1 MNRYRF
7 FFLSACLVLALSM
20 AYSGLQAEER
30 DTVTTANLAALQ
42 EFEATYD
49 YDTTYLRKLANDSPG
64 AYDAFAQAEG
74 MSAYRK
80 ALPLDAHYVA
90 RIATML
96 VEDCGPCT
104 QLNLRMAVEAGV
116 ERNTLDRLL
125 HNPEELPEPLQD
137 VRDHARAIVGEGD
150 VTPERVER
158 LRANYGDEGVA
169 EIAVVVLGS
178 RIYPTLKRAMLADQK
193 CILGELKY

>member
-1 MNRYRF
+1 MSCSDLY
-7 FFLSACLVLALSM
+7 AK
-20 AYSGLQAEER
+20 ER
-30 DTVTTANLAALQ
+30 DPVTAANLAALR

-49 YDTTYLRKLANDSPG
+49 YDTSYLQKLAEDSPG
-64 AYDAFAQAEG
+64 AYDAFSQAEE
-74 MSAYRK
+74 MSAYRN

-90 RIATML
+90 RVATML

-116 ERNTLDRLL
+116 ERKTLERLL
-125 HNPEELPEPLQD
+125 HSPEKLPERLRD

-158 LRANYGDEGVA
+158 LRSQYGDEGVA
-169 EIAVVVLGS
+169 EIAVVVMGC

>member
-1 MNRYRF
+1 MHRYR

-30 DTVTTANLAALQ
+30 DPVTTANLAALQ

-49 YDTTYLRKLANDSPG
+49 YDTTYLRKLAEDSPG

-116 ERNTLDRLL
+116 ERSTLDLLL
-125 HNPEELPEPLQD
+125 HNPEKLPEPLRD
-137 VRDHARAIVGEGD
+137 VRDHARAIVGAGD
-150 VTPERVER
+150 VTPERFER
-158 LRANYGDEGVA
+158 LRAHYGDEAVA

>member
-7 FFLSACLVLALSM
+7 VFLSACLVLAISV
-20 AYSGLQAEER
+20 AYSGLQAEDR
-30 DTVTTANLAALQ
+30 DPVTTANLAALQ

-49 YDTTYLRKLANDSPG
+49 YDTAYLRKLAKDSPG

-80 ALPLDAHYVA
+80 ALPLEAHYVA

-104 QLNLRMAVEAGV
+104 QLNLRVAVEAGV
-116 ERNTLDRLL
+116 ERSTLDLLL
-125 HNPEELPEPLQD
+125 HGPEKLPEPLRD
-137 VRDHARAIVGEGD
+137 VRDHARAIVGAGD

-158 LRANYGDEGVA
+158 LRAHYGDEGVA

>member
-1 MNRYRF
+1 MIQRLRSRR
-7 FFLSACLVLALSM
+7 LVCLMLVFSVA
-20 AYSGLQAEER
+20 ASGLGA
-30 DTVTTANLAALQ
+30 DTDPATQANLAALL
-42 EFEATYD
+42 EFETTYD
-49 YDTTYLRKLANDSPG
+49 YDTAYLRKLAEDSPG

-80 ALPLDAHYVA
+80 ALPLEAHYIA

-116 ERNTLDRLL
+116 ERSTLDLLL
-125 HNPEELPEPLQD
+125 HSPEKLPEPLRD
-137 VRDHARAIVGEGD
+137 VRDHARAIVGAVD

-158 LRANYGDEGVA
+158 LRAHYGDEGVA

>member
-1 MNRYRF
+1 MNRYR

-20 AYSGLQAEER
+20 AFRDLQAKER
-30 DTVTTANLAALQ
+30 DPVTTANLAALQ

-49 YDTTYLRKLANDSPG
+49 YDTAYLRKLAEDSPG

-90 RIATML
+90 RVATML

-116 ERNTLDRLL
+116 ERSTLDLLL
-125 HNPEELPEPLQD
+125 HHPEKLPQPLRD

-150 VTPERVER
+150 VTTERVDR
-158 LRANYGDEGVA
+158 LRAHYGDEGVA
-169 EIAVVVLGS
+169 ELAVVVLGS
-178 RIYPTLKRAMLADQK
+178 RIYPTLKRAMLSDQK
-193 CILGELKY
+193 CIIGELKY

>member
-1 MNRYRF
+1 MHRYRF
-7 FFLSACLVLALSM
+7 FFLSACLVLAISI
-20 AYSGLQAEER
+20 AFSDLQAEER
-30 DTVTTANLAALQ
+30 DPVTTANLAALQ
-42 EFEATYD
+42 EFEANYD

-90 RIATML
+90 RVATML

-116 ERNTLDRLL
+116 ERSTLDLLL
-125 HNPEELPEPLQD
+125 HNPEKLPESLRD

-158 LRANYGDEGVA
+158 LRAHYGDEGVA

>member
-1 MNRYRF
+1 MHRYSF
-7 FFLSACLVLALSM
+7 LFLSACLVLAISM
-20 AYSGLQAEER
+20 AFSDLQAEER
-30 DTVTTANLAALQ
+30 DPVTTANLAALQ
-42 EFEATYD
+42 EFKATYD
-49 YDTTYLRKLANDSPG
+49 YDTAYLRELAEDSPG

-80 ALPLDAHYVA
+80 ALPLEAHYIA

-116 ERNTLDRLL
+116 ERSTLDLLL
-125 HNPEELPEPLQD
+125 HSPEKLPEPLRD

-150 VTPERVER
+150 ITPERIER
-158 LRANYGDEGVA
+158 LRAHYGDEGVA

>member
-1 MNRYRF
+1 MHRYRF
-7 FFLSACLVLALSM
+7 FFLSGRLVLALST
-20 AYSGLQAEER
+20 AFSDLQVKER
-30 DTVTTANLAALQ
+30 DPVTKANLAALQ
-42 EFEATYD
+42 EFEATYE
-49 YDTTYLRKLANDSPG
+49 YDTAYLRKLAEDSPG

-80 ALPLDAHYVA
+80 ALPLDAYYVA

-96 VEDCGPCT
+96 VEHCGPCT

-116 ERNTLDRLL
+116 DRSTLDLLL
-125 HNPEELPEPLQD
+125 HSPEKLPEYLRD
-137 VRDHARAIVGEGD
+137 VRDHARAIVGSGD
-150 VTPERVER
+150 VTPERIER
-158 LRANYGDEGVA
+158 LRAHYGDEAVA
-169 EIAVVVLGS
+169 EIAVVVIGS